1 MNSNDQTGQKETN
14 IFENPFGQTDQNN
27 VPKEDNVLSQSGET
41 PQTNQVNTVPEE
53 QQGMTQPV
61 ENVTEPSNITSNI
74 NSGVTESV
82 SASESVTGVDM
93 SVSQQPISNQPVE
106 SPVVEESTDTG
117 LTDVE
122 KNAVSLDQAMPATW
136 NLDPSQ
142 LANDPQSE
150 PTPASE
156 PTAGQ
161 DVASQQPAPTPQQ
174 EVVQPSGDQTQMTPQ
189 PEIAE
194 QPNNA
199 GVTPMP
205 TAQKPQQSLK
215 SRTNNTVGIVIGI
228 IVVVALIV
236 GGYFVLDAF
245 GILGANTLTCTTSTE
260 ENGGKTEMSAIY
272 KFKDDKPS
280 VVTVKGLMTLSSSA
294 SDEEK
299 QAFQFATGI
308 MEMSFSS
315 ADGQDGVTYDSNMS
329 DTKYDFELEVDTEK
343 INGGDLS
350 NTAINI
356 DTSATKETIKKELEE
371 QGFTCK

>member
-1 MNSNDQTGQKETN
+1 MNSNDQTNQKETN
-14 IFENPFGQTDQNN
+14 IFQNPLGQPDPNN
-27 VPKEDNVLSQSGET
+27 LPKENNGLPQSGES
-41 PQTNQVNTVPEE
+41 QQVNQNPVPGE

-61 ENVTEPSNITSNI
+61 ENVTNPGNV
-74 NSGVTESV
+74 NSGVTGTAPV
-82 SASESVTGVDM
+82 PDM
-93 SVSQQPISNQPVE
+93 AVSQQPTPNQPVE
-106 SPVVEESTDTG
+106 SLVAENNAGET

-122 KNAVSLDQAMPATW
+122 KNAVSLDQAVPATW

-315 ADGQDGVTYDSNMS
+315 AEGQDGVTYDSNMS

>member
-315 ADGQDGVTYDSNMS
+315 AEGQDGVTYDSNMS